1 MLSLNGGTV
10 HPSRV
15 DPECVPR
22 SLTRVCTCML
32 CIRIAI
38 RSVPARASA
47 PEAPSFRP
55 RPGLRLG
62 RRRGRSG
69 PALPTL
75 LAGRDAGAPPSLL
88 LVHVSSRVSSAPA
101 QEAGLAGLSPCIRF
115 RRGHRGRCELSG
127 WGDGAAGSGEC
138 AHVGGGRR
146 APLGRRALARAPT
159 PLSGPLCRAEVDVGV
174 QGGPESALSPHVPFG
189 MRQCRQNE

>member
-15 DPECVPR
+15 DLECVPR

-55 RPGLRLG
+55 CPGLRLG

-75 LAGRDAGAPPSLL
+75 LAGRDAGAPASLL

-115 RRGHRGRCELSG
+115 WRGHRGRCELSG

-138 AHVGGGRR
+138 AHVGGSPGAPRPSGTGPCSDSSLR
-146 APLGRRALARAPT
+146 APLSGRGGRGGSGRSRICS
-159 PLSGPLCRAEVDVGV
+159 LSSR
-174 QGGPESALSPHVPFG
+174 SFW
-189 MRQCRQNE
+189 NEAVSSK